1 MKLVPITDIFDVRY
15 GNQFDLSK
23 MDILDEEIEGINF
36 VSRSSE
42 NNGSMAKVDL
52 FNDIEPFES

>member
-1 MKLVPITDIFDVRY
+1 MKLVPITDIFDIRY

-23 MDILDEEIEGINF
+23 MDILSDGVEGISF

-42 NNGSMAKVDL
+42 NNGNMAMVGM
-52 FNDIEPFES
+52 FNDIEPFEA

>member
-23 MDILDEEIEGINF
+23 MDILDCSEGGISF
-36 VSRSSE
+36 ISRSSE
-42 NNGSMAKVDL
+42 NNGNVAIVETY
-52 FNDIEPFES
+52 NDIEPFDA